1 MPKIFG
7 VPYMGSKT
15 KIALDILKQLPKG
28 NRFVDLFGGGFAMS
42 HAALLTNRY
51 NYILYNDIN
60 PLITDLVKRA
70 INGEFNYNT
79 FKPHWVSREDFFKYK
94 EQDGYIKYCWSFGSD
109 GKTYIFGKDIEPI
122 KHALHDLIVFGS
134 HSPIIDKSCP
144 TIYKFITATN
154 IHQRRI
160 QAQRFF
166 SKKFNE
172 FPVLAKFDRLQQ
184 LETLKRTQQFENL
197 KRYEQ
202 LERSERV
209 SSLKNI
215 PNSSKLHF
223 SNFSYL
229 DYIYQDGDIVYC
241 DPPYENTNDYG
252 SKFDHKQFYDWCYSR
267 PYQVFFSSY
276 KISDN
281 RFNLIFAKQLN
292 STLSSSSNYT
302 LNFECLYSNK

>member
-15 KIALDILKQLPKG
+15 KIALDILKHLPKG

-60 PLITDLVKRA
+60 PLITNLVKRA
-70 INGEFNYNT
+70 INGDFNYNV
-79 FKPHWVSREDFFKYK
+79 FKPYWVSREDFFKYK

-109 GKTYIFGKDIEPI
+109 GKTYIFGKHIEPI

-184 LETLKRTQQFENL
+184 LQ
-197 KRYEQ
+197 
-202 LERSERV
+202 
-209 SSLKNI
+209 NI
-215 PNSSKLHF
+215 PNTSKLSF
-223 SNFSYL
+223 SNISYL
-229 DYIYQDGDIVYC
+229 DYIYQDGDVVYC

-252 SKFDHKQFYDWCYSR
+252 LSFNHKQFYDWCYSR
-267 PYQVFFSSY
+267 PFKVFFSSY

-281 RFNLIFAKQLN
+281 RFNLIFAKQSCSSFSDKYN
-292 STLSSSSNYT
+292 SSF
-302 LNFECLYSNK
+302 NFECLYSNK

>member
-1 MPKIFG
+1 MSKLFG

-15 KIALDILKQLPKG
+15 KIALDILKHLPKG

-60 PLITDLVKRA
+60 PLITNLVKRA
-70 INGEFNYNT
+70 INGDFNYNV
-79 FKPHWVSREDFFKYK
+79 FKPSWVSREDFFKYK

-144 TIYKFITATN
+144 NIYKFITSTN

-184 LETLKRTQQFENL
+184 LEPLKRVAN
-197 KRYEQ
+197 
-202 LERSERV
+202 LERTERLQQ
-209 SSLKNI
+209 LKNI
-215 PNSSKLHF
+215 PNTSKLSF
-223 SNFSYL
+223 SNISYL
-229 DYIYQDGDIVYC
+229 DYIYQDGDVVYC
-241 DPPYENTNDYG
+241 DPPYENTADYG
-252 SKFDHKQFYDWCYSR
+252 SKFDHKQFYDWCFSR
-267 PYQVFFSSY
+267 PYKVFFSSY